1 MKLYYSPGACSLAV
15 HIVLLESGAR
25 FQLEKVDTATH
36 TLADGSDYYPV
47 NRKGLVP
54 ALEIAGGVRLTEG
67 PVIAQYIADESRRT
81 DLMPAAGT
89 LARYRVMEWQNFITS
104 DLHKTYAVLFSPAL
118 AAEANAAF
126 AEALLKKY
134 TWVDASLAANSPYLT
149 GTNFTAADAYLFTVT
164 RWAPF
169 VKLDLTGLSNLQ
181 AFMDSVAARPSV
193 RAAMRAEGLI
203 GTERAA

>member
-15 HIVLLESGAR
+15 HILLLETGAR
-25 FQLEKVDTATH
+25 FQLEKVDTARH
-36 TLADGSDYYPV
+36 TLADGSDYYQV

-104 DLHKTYAVLFSPAL
+104 DLHKTYSVLFSPAL
-118 AAEANAAF
+118 AVEAKAAF

-134 TWVDASLAANSPYLT
+134 AWVDASLAAKSPYLT

-164 RWAPF
+164 RWAQF
-169 VKLDLTGLSNLQ
+169 VQLDLARLSNLQ
-181 AFMDSVAARPSV
+181 AFMDIVATRTSV
-193 RAAMRAEGLI
+193 REAMRAEGLI
-203 GTERAA
+203 GADLAA